1 MSRLSIDIP
10 ETAKS
15 IAEATV
21 HIEGTHKE
29 LLDCLG
35 FLAYAVAETIHMPPI
50 IMLAMVAASL
60 SSVQESILEQIK
72 VDLDTIEKARGGT
85 GR

>member
-1 MSRLSIDIP
+1 MSRLSIEIP

-15 IAEATV
+15 LAEVT
-21 HIEGTHKE
+21 IYIKGTQKE

-50 IMLAMVAASL
+50 IMLAMVSASL
-60 SSVQESILEQIK
+60 SSVQGSIRKQIK

-85 GR
+85 G